1 MDRFLL
7 SPEWLDTWPGSLQ
20 TTLARNFSDH
30 CPVLLRSKIVDWG
43 PKPFRVLDCWLS
55 DNSFKELVH
64 QCWTAHQPSGWGGYV
79 LKEKLKRL
87 KQKMKIWNKEQF
99 GDTFK
104 KVKRIESELNKLEE
118 DTIQRQLSSQEDS
131 KRKQLQEAL
140 WVAAQAHES
149 LLRQKA
155 RSRWIK
161 EGDCNSRYFH
171 LLMSANR
178 RHNSLKGI
186 MIDGTWI
193 EEPHKVKEE
202 VRTFFAQR
210 FQEPHHCRPRLDGI
224 NFQTINQQQNNMLVA
239 PF

>member
-1 MDRFLL
+1 LDRFLV
-7 SPEWLDTWPGSLQ
+7 PEWFDRWPESFQ
-20 TTLARNFSDH
+20 TTLVRNFSDD
-30 CPVLLRSKIVDWG
+30 CPILLRSKVVYWG

-64 QCWTAHQPSGWGGYV
+64 QCWTSHQQSGWGGYV
-79 LKEKLKRL
+79 LKEKLKQR
-87 KQKMKIWNKEQF
+87 MKIWNKEQF

-104 KVKRIESELNKLEE
+104 KVKKIEFELNKLEE
-118 DTIQRQLSSQEDS
+118 DTIQRQLSFQEDM

-171 LLMSANR
+171 LMISANCR
-178 RHNSLKGI
+178 NNSLKGI
-186 MIDGTWI
+186 MIDGT
-193 EEPHKVKEE
+193 
-202 VRTFFAQR
+202 
-210 FQEPHHCRPRLDGI
+210 
-224 NFQTINQQQNNMLVA
+224 
-239 PF
+239 